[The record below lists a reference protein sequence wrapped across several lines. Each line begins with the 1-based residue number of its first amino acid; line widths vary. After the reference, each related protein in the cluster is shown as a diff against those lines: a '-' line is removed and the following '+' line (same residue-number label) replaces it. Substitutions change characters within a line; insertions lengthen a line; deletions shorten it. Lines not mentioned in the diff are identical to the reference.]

1 MKRPSLHLLAGRIG
15 VSALI
20 ALLLGGC
27 EPGETTPSANLQP
40 NQSLREQVEQAAT
53 KPMSSPQK
61 KESEQRGRLEAAE
74 SLVGGFEVPRA
85 MRLLRRHPDY
95 LVYEVQTGLSELTEF
110 YTGLDRRTGQR
121 FSKREYRIKAQK
133 NGFDILHTPESLNRL
148 AQKKRDDSGHIYVL
162 NINRRNQHLRIH
174 PPPDARHH
182 KVSASNSGQKKTG
195 QRAGTNAG
203 ATGPKSN
210 DDATTREAEKRPD
223 PFRITT
229 SGRPFKR
236 TSEARKQK
244 AHPRQYAPYG
254 RGRVQSM
261 RSRVE
266 EWKQHNPGKNFQD

>member
-1 MKRPSLHLLAGRIG
+1 MQPPSLHLLRRRIG
-15 VSALI
+15 LI
-20 ALLLGGC
+20 ALTLLLLGGC
-27 EPGETTPSANLQP
+27 EPGDSDTSVNLQP
-40 NQSLREQVEQAAT
+40 NQSLREKVEQAAA
-53 KPMSSPQK
+53 KPMSSPQ

-74 SLVGGFEVPRA
+74 SLVGGFEVPRV

-95 LVYEVQTGLSELTEF
+95 LVYEIQTGLSELTEF

-121 FSKREYRIKAQK
+121 FSDREYRIKPQK
-133 NGFDILHTPESLNRL
+133 NGFDVLHSPESLNRL
-148 AQKKRDDSGHIYVL
+148 AQKRRDDSGHIYVL

-174 PPPDARHH
+174 PPADARRH
-182 KVSASNSGQKKTG
+182 KVSVSHVGRKPTAKRS
-195 QRAGTNAG
+195 GTNAG
-203 ATGPKSN
+203 ATAPKPN
-210 DDATTREAEKRPD
+210 DNATTREPEKRPD

-236 TSEARKQK
+236 TSEARKQR

-266 EWKQHNPGKNFQD
+266 TWKQNNPGKNFQD